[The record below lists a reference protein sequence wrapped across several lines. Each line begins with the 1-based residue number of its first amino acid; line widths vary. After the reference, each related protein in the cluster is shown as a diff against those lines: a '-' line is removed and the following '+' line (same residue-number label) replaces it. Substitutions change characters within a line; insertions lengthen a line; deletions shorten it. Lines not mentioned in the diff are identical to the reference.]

1 MAKRLVELGNLD
13 VRGLDLQGV
22 KRDNYQ
28 LAQMIER
35 LGITIIGQARCMV
48 CVQLNV
54 RLQTSNKIHIVTLS
68 LPIPP
73 ENHPH
78 FHASSTVLLVRKA
91 AEIRYKAA

>member
-13 VRGLDLQGV
+13 VRGLDLQSV

-48 CVQLNV
+48 CVQ
-54 RLQTSNKIHIVTLS
+54 
-68 LPIPP
+68 
-73 ENHPH
+73 
-78 FHASSTVLLVRKA
+78 
-91 AEIRYKAA
+91 